1 MRSFP
6 APAPG
11 DLAWCRFPEAEGIRP
26 SPKAR
31 PALILAVQDDVSPVR
46 VRVAYGTS
54 QDTGE
59 LAPWEFRIGS
69 EDGVA
74 FTASGLALATKFSMR
89 KVVVLD
95 YTDLWFCCAPGR
107 PVRDTPRLGVLH
119 PAILPRAR
127 SAFEA
132 TLSSLSVRERL
143 NAVYGVQASDLD
155 EFVLEI
161 AVKGRPRRT
170 DLDNVA
176 EVLAEI
182 EGDSHG

>member
-1 MRSFP
+1 MRNFP
-6 APAPG
+6 APVPAPG
-11 DLAWCRFPEAEGIRP
+11 DVVWCRFPEDEGIRP

-54 QDTGE
+54 RDTGE
-59 LAPWEFRIGS
+59 LAPWEFRIGP

-95 YTDLWFCCAPGR
+95 YTDLWFSSAPGR
-107 PVRDTPRLGVLH
+107 PVGDTPRLGILH

-132 TLSSLSVRERL
+132 TLKSLSVRERL
-143 NAVYGVQASDLD
+143 DAVYAVRSSHLD
-155 EFVLEI
+155 ELLREMQSQS
-161 AVKGRPRRT
+161 
-170 DLDNVA
+170 LWY
-176 EVLAEI
+176 
-182 EGDSHG
+182 